1 MVYFMEHS
9 IKAIHEKE
17 QAAAGGGGG
26 TSPED
31 KERITKLE
39 DGLEGRPQGGR
50 QPRGRRSLHPR
61 RAELALL
68 PSPQHQQQPGHRA
81 GQ

>member
-39 DGLEGRPQGGR
+39 DDSRICPAPLKGG
-50 QPRGRRSLHPR
+50 
-61 RAELALL
+61 
-68 PSPQHQQQPGHRA
+68 
-81 GQ
+81 

>member
-9 IKAIHEKE
+9 IKAIHEEE

-39 DGLEGRPQGGR
+39 DELEDLSGAIERGLTT
-50 QPRGRRSLHPR
+50 
-61 RAELALL
+61 
-68 PSPQHQQQPGHRA
+68 
-81 GQ
+81 

>member
-17 QAAAGGGGG
+17 QAAAGDGG

-31 KERITKLE
+31 KQRITDLENELE
-39 DGLEGRPQGGR
+39 DLSGAIERGLTT
-50 QPRGRRSLHPR
+50 
-61 RAELALL
+61 
-68 PSPQHQQQPGHRA
+68 
-81 GQ
+81 

>member
-9 IKAIHEKE
+9 IKAIHEME

-39 DGLEGRPQGGR
+39 DELEDLSGAIERGLTT
-50 QPRGRRSLHPR
+50 
-61 RAELALL
+61 
-68 PSPQHQQQPGHRA
+68 
-81 GQ
+81 

>member
-17 QAAAGGGGG
+17 QADGGGG

-31 KERITKLE
+31 KQRITKLE
-39 DGLEGRPQGGR
+39 DELEDLTGAIERGLTT
-50 QPRGRRSLHPR
+50 
-61 RAELALL
+61 
-68 PSPQHQQQPGHRA
+68 
-81 GQ
+81 

>member
-17 QAAAGGGGG
+17 LAAAGGRGG

-39 DGLEGRPQGGR
+39 GELEDLTGAIERGLTT
-50 QPRGRRSLHPR
+50 
-61 RAELALL
+61 
-68 PSPQHQQQPGHRA
+68 
-81 GQ
+81 

>member
-17 QAAAGGGGG
+17 QAAAGVGG
-26 TSPED
+26 TSLED

-39 DGLEGRPQGGR
+39 GELEDLTGAIERGLTT
-50 QPRGRRSLHPR
+50 
-61 RAELALL
+61 
-68 PSPQHQQQPGHRA
+68 
-81 GQ
+81 

>member
-17 QAAAGGGGG
+17 QAAGGGGG

-31 KERITKLE
+31 KQRITDLE
-39 DGLEGRPQGGR
+39 E
-50 QPRGRRSLHPR
+50 
-61 RAELALL
+61 ELADLSGAIERGL
-68 PSPQHQQQPGHRA
+68 TT
-81 GQ
+81 

>member
-17 QAAAGGGGG
+17 QAAAAAGGGGG

-39 DGLEGRPQGGR
+39 DELEDLSGAIERGLTT
-50 QPRGRRSLHPR
+50 
-61 RAELALL
+61 
-68 PSPQHQQQPGHRA
+68 
-81 GQ
+81 

>member
-26 TSPED
+26 GTSPED

-39 DGLEGRPQGGR
+39 DELEDLSGAIERGLTT
-50 QPRGRRSLHPR
+50 
-61 RAELALL
+61 
-68 PSPQHQQQPGHRA
+68 
-81 GQ
+81 

>member
-17 QAAAGGGGG
+17 EAAAAGG

-31 KERITKLE
+31 KERIANLE
-39 DGLEGRPQGGR
+39 QELGDLSGAIERGLNT
-50 QPRGRRSLHPR
+50 
-61 RAELALL
+61 
-68 PSPQHQQQPGHRA
+68 
-81 GQ
+81 

>member
-17 QAAAGGGGG
+17 QAAAGGG

-31 KERITKLE
+31 KQRITDLENELE
-39 DGLEGRPQGGR
+39 DLTGAIERGLTT
-50 QPRGRRSLHPR
+50 
-61 RAELALL
+61 
-68 PSPQHQQQPGHRA
+68 
-81 GQ
+81 

>member
-17 QAAAGGGGG
+17 QATAGG

-31 KERITKLE
+31 KQRITDLE
-39 DGLEGRPQGGR
+39 DELDDLSGAIERGLTT
-50 QPRGRRSLHPR
+50 
-61 RAELALL
+61 
-68 PSPQHQQQPGHRA
+68 
-81 GQ
+81 

>member
-9 IKAIHEKE
+9 IKAIHEKAP
-17 QAAAGGGGG
+17 AAAGGGG

-39 DGLEGRPQGGR
+39 DELEDLSGAIERGLTT
-50 QPRGRRSLHPR
+50 
-61 RAELALL
+61 
-68 PSPQHQQQPGHRA
+68 
-81 GQ
+81 

>member
-17 QAAAGGGGG
+17 QAAVGGGGG

-39 DGLEGRPQGGR
+39 DELDDLSGAIESGLTT
-50 QPRGRRSLHPR
+50 
-61 RAELALL
+61 
-68 PSPQHQQQPGHRA
+68 
-81 GQ
+81 

>member
-31 KERITKLE
+31 ELE
-39 DGLEGRPQGGR
+39 DLSGAIERGLTT
-50 QPRGRRSLHPR
+50 
-61 RAELALL
+61 
-68 PSPQHQQQPGHRA
+68 
-81 GQ
+81 

>member
-17 QAAAGGGGG
+17 QAATAG
-26 TSPED
+26 TSPDD

-39 DGLEGRPQGGR
+39 GEHDDLSGAIERGLTT
-50 QPRGRRSLHPR
+50 
-61 RAELALL
+61 
-68 PSPQHQQQPGHRA
+68 
-81 GQ
+81 

>member
-17 QAAAGGGGG
+17 QAAAGGG

-31 KERITKLE
+31 KQRITDSRLSWRIE
-39 DGLEGRPQGGR
+39 RR
-50 QPRGRRSLHPR
+50 HRRG
-61 RAELALL
+61 
-68 PSPQHQQQPGHRA
+68 
-81 GQ
+81 

>member
-17 QAAAGGGGG
+17 QAAAGGGG

-31 KERITKLE
+31 KKRITKLE
-39 DGLEGRPQGGR
+39 GELEDLTGATERGLTT
-50 QPRGRRSLHPR
+50 
-61 RAELALL
+61 
-68 PSPQHQQQPGHRA
+68 
-81 GQ
+81 

>member
-17 QAAAGGGGG
+17 QAAAGGR

-31 KERITKLE
+31 KQRITDLETELE
-39 DGLEGRPQGGR
+39 DLSGAIERGLTT
-50 QPRGRRSLHPR
+50 
-61 RAELALL
+61 
-68 PSPQHQQQPGHRA
+68 
-81 GQ
+81 

>member
-31 KERITKLE
+31 
-39 DGLEGRPQGGR
+39 QGADH
-50 QPRGRRSLHPR
+50 QARGRARGSVR
-61 RAELALL
+61 R
-68 PSPQHQQQPGHRA
+68 H
-81 GQ
+81 

>member
-17 QAAAGGGGG
+17 QAAAG

-31 KERITKLE
+31 KERITALE
-39 DGLEGRPQGGR
+39 EDLGELSDAIERGLTT
-50 QPRGRRSLHPR
+50 
-61 RAELALL
+61 
-68 PSPQHQQQPGHRA
+68 
-81 GQ
+81 

>member
-17 QAAAGGGGG
+17 QAAAGG

-31 KERITKLE
+31 KQRIADLE
-39 DGLEGRPQGGR
+39 DELDDLSGAIERGLTT
-50 QPRGRRSLHPR
+50 
-61 RAELALL
+61 
-68 PSPQHQQQPGHRA
+68 
-81 GQ
+81 